1 VSVIKN
7 LVLTVLSGAFCAVA
21 ILLLFVGDPSDRGM
35 LIGVLAFFGGC
46 LIVGASLLAGDL
58 VKKRAM
64 KQGAETGDVR
74 FRYASLFHLAFGAA
88 SLGMT
93 FGAVIFALVSPW
105 MWIVAAPALLLFGAG
120 GLMFLYRALCDR
132 RLVVAI
138 SADGIMDRRI
148 LARPVPWE
156 SIDAIGFPEIGPVQ
170 YLMLAVPDAH
180 GFARPRGRFSSW
192 MGRGQVTDGQI
203 LIAFQ
208 GLDGALTDALAA
220 IGARKPDVV
229 VLGDFTD

>member
-1 VSVIKN
+1 MIKN
-7 LVLTVLSGAFCAVA
+7 LVLTVLSGAFCLVA
-21 ILLLFVGDPSDRGM
+21 IFLLVAGEASDRGM

-58 VKKRAM
+58 TNKRGM
-64 KQGAETGDVR
+64 KPGAETGDVR
-74 FRYASLFHLAFGAA
+74 FRYAPLFHLAFGAA

-93 FGAVIFALVSPW
+93 FGAVTFALESPW
-105 MWIVAAPALLLFGAG
+105 MWIVAAPALALFGLG
-120 GLMFLYRALCDR
+120 GLMFLHRALFDR
-132 RLVVAI
+132 KVVVSI
-138 SADGIMDRRI
+138 NADGIMDRRI
-148 LARPVPWE
+148 LARAVPWDRLE
-156 SIDAIGFPEIGPVQ
+156 AVGFPEIGPVQ
-170 YLMLAVPDAH
+170 YLMLAVADAKSH
-180 GFARPRGRFSSW
+180 ARPRGKLSSW
-192 MGRGQVTDGQI
+192 LGRGQVTEGQI

>member
-1 VSVIKN
+1 VIKN
-7 LVLTVLSGAFCAVA
+7 LVLILLSGAFCAVA
-21 ILLLFVGDPSDRGM
+21 ILLLIVGDPSDRGM

-58 VKKRAM
+58 VKKRGM
-64 KQGAETGDVR
+64 KLGAETGEVR
-74 FRYASLFHLAFGAA
+74 FRYAPLFHLGFGVA

-93 FGAVIFALVSPW
+93 AGAVIFALESPW
-105 MWIVAAPALLLFGAG
+105 MWIVAAPALILFGLG
-120 GLMFLYRALCDR
+120 GMMFMHRALFDR
-132 RLVVAI
+132 DVVVAI
-138 SADGIMDRRI
+138 DAEGVMDRRI
-148 LARPVPWE
+148 LAQAVPWDA
-156 SIDAIGFPEIGPVQ
+156 IHAIGFPEIGPVQ
-170 YLMLAVPDAH
+170 YLMLAVPDARS
-180 GFARPRGRFSSW
+180 FAQRRGRLLSW

-220 IGARKPDVV
+220 IGARKPDVI